1 MEKKGDIFNQL
12 ALISDLLEHI
22 NLKEVETTD
31 VVFTLKENEFNEMFA
46 RVSKKANKMIDETEN
61 SFSVIIGTIKFIFN
75 KSNV

>member
-12 ALISDLLEHI
+12 ALISDLLEHV

-46 RVSKKANKMIDETEN
+46 RVSKKANRMREETDG
-61 SFSVIIGTIKFIFN
+61 SFSVVIGAIKFIFN